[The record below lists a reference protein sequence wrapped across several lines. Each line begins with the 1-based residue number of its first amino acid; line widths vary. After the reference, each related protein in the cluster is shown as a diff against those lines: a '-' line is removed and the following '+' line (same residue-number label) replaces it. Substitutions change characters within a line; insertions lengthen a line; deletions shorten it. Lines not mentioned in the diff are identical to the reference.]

1 VNYQVMHLIT
11 PIKCW
16 KYSCL
21 STKSLLVKIF
31 ATIFSIFQ
39 CTNLTKPSSI
49 FFYTQ
54 WWWISICIIG
64 TKKIKQQDFKNTWMK
79 ASFFNVGHKIR
90 KSKKKN
96 TMCRMWMKKNFIT
109 KTWQE
114 HDKNMYPKL
123 LLNKLKI
130 MWDSNFIYTRWAPSS
145 K

>member
-21 STKSLLVKIF
+21 STKSLLVKIS

-90 KSKKKN
+90 KSK
-96 TMCRMWMKKNFIT
+96 T
-109 KTWQE
+109 KTQCVGCEWKETLLQK
-114 HDKNMYPKL
+114 HDKNMT
-123 LLNKLKI
+123 KI
-130 MWDSNFIYTRWAPSS
+130 CTQNCCWTNW